1 MTVHFADRIA
11 QFKPYFFAQLNKKI
25 AALKAQGMDIIRLD
39 IGSPDMP
46 PAEFIVDRLV
56 EMARRP
62 DTHAY
67 TPYGGTQRF
76 HEAIATYYDRRF
88 GVKLEPVKETLALIG
103 SKEGL
108 FHLSQVLLEPG
119 DVSLVPD
126 PGYPTYTAGALI
138 AGAEIVYLPLT
149 AESDFF
155 PDLEAIPE
163 DVARRAKLL
172 WLNYPNNPTGA
183 TATLDDFARAVDF
196 ARRHDLIV
204 VNDAPYVE
212 VCYDGYRAPSIL
224 QVPGAKDVAVEVN
237 SLSKAYNMAGW
248 RLGMLVGNADVV
260 RMVGVYKSQV
270 DTSHF
275 LPALEAGIT
284 ALTGDQSW
292 IETRNAEYQARRDM
306 VLAALPDL
314 GLQAASPKAALY
326 IWARLPEGVPSMEFC
341 SAMLEETGVSTTPGV
356 VFGAHGEGYLRI
368 SLCTPRDR
376 LAEALDR
383 LRAWER
389 VPV

>member
-1 MTVHFADRIA
+1 MPISFAARIA
-11 QFKPYFFAQLNKKI
+11 QFQPYFFARLNQRI
-25 AALKAQGMDIIRLD
+25 AALKAQGLDVIRLD

-46 PAEFIVDRLV
+46 PADFIVDRLV

-62 DTHAY
+62 DAHAY
-67 TPYGGTQRF
+67 TPYGGTPRF
-76 HEAIATYYDRRF
+76 HQAIATYYARRF
-88 GVKLEPVKETLALIG
+88 GVELTPGEETLALIG

-108 FHLSQVLLEPG
+108 FHLSQVLLDPG
-119 DVSLVPD
+119 DVVLVPD
-126 PGYPTYTAGALI
+126 PGYPTYTAGAQI
-138 AGAEIVYLPLT
+138 AGAHIVPLPLT
-149 AESDFF
+149 ADNGFF
-155 PDLEAIPE
+155 PDLDAVPAE
-163 DVARRAKLL
+163 VARRAKLL

-183 TATLDDFARAVDF
+183 TVTPADFARAVDF
-196 ARRHDLIV
+196 ARRYDLIV

-224 QVPGAKDVAVEVN
+224 QVPGAKEVAVEVN

-248 RLGMLVGNADVV
+248 RLGMLVGNPDVV

-275 LPALEAGIT
+275 LPVLEAGIT

-292 IETRNAEYQARRDM
+292 LTARNAEYQARRDL
-306 VLAALPDL
+306 VLAALPAL
-314 GLQAASPKAALY
+314 GLQATRPQAALY
-326 IWARLPEGVPSMEFC
+326 IWARLPEGVSSMAFC
-341 SAMLEETGVSTTPGV
+341 TAMLEETGVSITPGV
-356 VFGAHGEGYLRI
+356 VFGAHGEGYVRI

-376 LAEALDR
+376 LREALER
-383 LRAWER
+383 LRAWEH